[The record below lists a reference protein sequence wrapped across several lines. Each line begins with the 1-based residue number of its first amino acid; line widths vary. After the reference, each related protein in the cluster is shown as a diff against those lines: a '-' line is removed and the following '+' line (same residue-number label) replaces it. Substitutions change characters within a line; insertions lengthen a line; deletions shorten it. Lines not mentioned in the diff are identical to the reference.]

1 MSFELINMLK
11 KEELL
16 PIDLLVIND
25 NISENTINKLRK
37 AKVFD
42 KNKVVIII
50 DQIVPANS
58 PEASSRQTLLR
69 NLALENNFS
78 YIFGTDNVLTYALKA
93 INKRPLLIA
102 SNSDEVVG
110 ASLNGSFG
118 AYIDEDELVEI
129 YKTGILKNKHK
140 ELSSLKITVNNH
152 IDSRTTNLNILNS
165 AKKLSKSGIYDIS
178 SEIFN
183 RYKDIE
189 ISELIILLNK
199 VGIHSIC
206 TNLRLENSPE
216 IKINS
221 NEDYVVKGDF
231 SNIVN
236 VKEIKRKVDLI
247 YVGGSVGGTVENIR
261 KLVELMNNKE
271 VAYNARLVVS
281 PNNAE
286 SYVQAADEGL
296 ISKLITNGALVLNTN
311 ADPEIQARIG
321 ENETMLSLDVKT
333 GKGYAGF
340 NSSQVILTS
349 IKYAAEAAVSGHLGE
364 YNGNNV
370 NNDELVTFNNI
381 NQNETAKNDLD
392 LKFSDTYE
400 ENTEKS
406 ISGKIWKFGD
416 DIDTDIII
424 PTQYLTLPINEMI
437 NHAFEPLKLNL
448 SEKIKPGDIIVA
460 SDNFGAGSS
469 REQAAE
475 VIAAMG
481 VKVIIAG
488 SFARIFFRNAINNGI
503 LLVENKDLHKYVKDG
518 DTVTVVINEYI
529 KHDGKKYKIGKVQN
543 NLLEIIHDGG
553 LVKNIEKRVKRGE
566 L

>member
-1 MSFELINMLK
+1 MSFELINTLK
-11 KEELL
+11 KEDLL

-25 NISENTINKLRK
+25 NISEDTINKLRK

-42 KNKVVIII
+42 KKKVVIII

-69 NLALENNFS
+69 NLALENDFS
-78 YIFGTDNVLTYALKA
+78 YIFGTDNILTYSLKA
-93 INKRPLLIA
+93 INKGPLLIA

-110 ASLNGSFG
+110 ASLNGSYG
-118 AYIDEDELVEI
+118 AYIDEDKLVEI
-129 YKTGILKNKHK
+129 YKTGILKNKPK
-140 ELSSLKITVNNH
+140 ELSSLKITVDNH
-152 IDSRTTNLNILNS
+152 IDSRATNLNILNS
-165 AKKLSKSGIYDIS
+165 AKKLSKNGIYDIS

-216 IKINS
+216 IKIDS
-221 NEDYVVKGDF
+221 NENYVVKGDF

-236 VKEIKRKVDLI
+236 VKELKRKVNLI
-247 YVGGSVGGTVENIR
+247 YIGGSVGGTVENIR
-261 KLVELMNNKE
+261 KLVELINNKE
-271 VAYNARLVVS
+271 VAYNTRLVVS

-296 ISKLITNGALVLNTN
+296 ISKLITSGALVLNTN

-349 IKYAAEAAVSGHLGE
+349 IKYAAEAAVSGQLGE

-370 NNDELVTFNNI
+370 NNDELITFNNI
-381 NQNETAKNDLD
+381 KQSETAKNDLD
-392 LKFSDTYE
+392 LKFSETYV

-503 LLVENKDLHKYVKDG
+503 LLVENKDLHKHVSDG

-529 KHDGKKYKIGKVQN
+529 KHDDKKYKIGKVQN

-553 LVKNIEKRVKRGE
+553 LVKNVEKRVKRGE

>member
-11 KEELL
+11 KEDLL
-16 PIDLLVIND
+16 PIDLLLIND
-25 NISENTINKLRK
+25 NISEDTINKLRK

-42 KNKVVIII
+42 KKKIVIII

-69 NLALENNFS
+69 NLALENDFS
-78 YIFGTDNVLTYALKA
+78 YIFGTDNILTYSLKA
-93 INKRPLLIA
+93 INKGPLLIA

-110 ASLNGSFG
+110 ASLNGSYG
-118 AYIDEDELVEI
+118 AYIDEDKLVEI
-129 YKTGILKNKHK
+129 YKTGILKNKPK
-140 ELSSLKITVNNH
+140 ELSSLKITVDNH
-152 IDSRTTNLNILNS
+152 IDSRATNLNILNS
-165 AKKLSKSGIYDIS
+165 AKKLSKNRVYDIS

-206 TNLRLENSPE
+206 SNLRLENSSE
-216 IKINS
+216 IKIDS
-221 NEDYVVKGDF
+221 NENYVVKGDF

-236 VKEIKRKVDLI
+236 IKELKRKVNLI
-247 YVGGSVGGTVENIR
+247 YIGGSIGGTVENIR

-271 VAYNARLVVS
+271 VAYNTRLVVS

-349 IKYAAEAAVSGHLGE
+349 IKYAAEAAVTGQLGE

-381 NQNETAKNDLD
+381 NQNETAKNGLD
-392 LKFSDTYE
+392 LKFSDNHG

-424 PTQYLTLPINEMI
+424 PTQYLTLPVNEMI

-488 SFARIFFRNAINNGI
+488 SFARIFFRNAVNNGI
-503 LLVENKDLHKYVKDG
+503 LLIENKDLHKYVKDG

-529 KHDGKKYKIGKVQN
+529 KHDDKKYKIGKVQN

-553 LVKNIEKRVKRGE
+553 LVKNVEKRVKRGE

>member
-78 YIFGTDNVLTYALKA
+78 YIFGNDNVLTYALKA
-93 INKRPLLIA
+93 INKGPLLIA

-206 TNLRLENSPE
+206 SNSSLENFSE
-216 IKINS
+216 IKIDS

-236 VKEIKRKVDLI
+236 IKELKRKVNLI
-247 YVGGSVGGTVENIR
+247 YIGGSIGGTVENIK

-271 VAYNARLVVS
+271 VAYNTRLVVS

-311 ADPEIQARIG
+311 ADPEIQSRIG

-349 IKYAAEAAVSGHLGE
+349 IKYAAEAAISGHLGE

-503 LLVENKDLHKYVKDG
+503 LLVENKDLHKHVKDG

-529 KHDGKKYKIGKVQN
+529 KHDDKKYKIGKVQN

-553 LVKNIEKRVKRGE
+553 LVKNVEKRVKRGE